1 MGMIHTSN
9 VKPGMVLAG
18 AVRDINGRLLLSE
31 GKTIEPDH
39 LRIFKMWGVS
49 EVPVQ
54 GSGDSSVEV
63 ESNDFDPE
71 IISQA
76 EAHCQKMFLHAGNE
90 HPALAEI
97 FQLSVRHHCMHPPL
111 RTRPIVSA
119 DPEDGSENIA
129 PVPVDILSNLN
140 RSNLVLP
147 EIPSIVFEL
156 NEVIANPM
164 SSSEHLAEVV
174 NKSPSLTAILLRI
187 VNSSFYGL
195 PSKVDKVS
203 LAVTFIGTREIS
215 SLALGI
221 SILSMFKN
229 IPKST
234 IDMYSF
240 LRHSLAC
247 GITSRILAAQMNL
260 RQTEQL
266 FVSGL
271 LHDLG
276 RLLLYI
282 YFPEE
287 SVAVLN
293 KASQSGQLLYV
304 EEQALLGC
312 DHSDIGKFL
321 TNQWKLPL
329 LLENNVAY
337 HHWPSKSPEPIL
349 ASVVHLADILVHA
362 VGFGSS
368 GESYVPPL
376 DEHAWI
382 ELKLSPSCF
391 ESVIKQALHQI
402 EVLENLLEN

>member
-1 MGMIHTSN
+1 
-9 VKPGMVLAG
+9 MVLAG

-31 GKTIEPDH
+31 GKTIQPDH

-49 EVPVQ
+49 EVPIQ
-54 GSGDSSVEV
+54 GPGDGPTET
-63 ESNDFDPE
+63 EANYFDPK
-71 IISQA
+71 IVKKA
-76 EAHCQKMFLHAGNE
+76 EEHCQRTFLHAGND
-90 HPALAEI
+90 HPALEEI
-97 FQLSVRHHCMHPPL
+97 FRLAVHHHCLKPPL
-111 RTRPIVSA
+111 DPQPIVRGIEAVSPESFKIS
-119 DPEDGSENIA
+119 PED
-129 PVPVDILSNLN
+129 ILAKLN
-140 RSNLVLP
+140 RNDIVLP

-156 NEVIANPM
+156 NEVIANPL
-164 SSSEHLAEVV
+164 SSAEHIADVV
-174 NKSPSLTAILLRI
+174 NKSPSLTAVLLKI

-195 PSKVDKVS
+195 PAKVDKVS
-203 LAVTFIGTREIS
+203 LAVTLIGTREIS

-229 IPKST
+229 IPKNI

-247 GITSRILAAQMNL
+247 GITARILAAQMNL

-282 YFPEE
+282 YFPNE
-287 SVAVLN
+287 SMAVLQ
-293 KASQSGQLLYV
+293 KASESGELLYI
-304 EEQALLGC
+304 EEQTLLGC
-312 DHSDIGKFL
+312 DHCDIGKFL

-349 ASVVHLADILVHA
+349 TAVVHLADILVHA
-362 VGFGSS
+362 LGYGST
-368 GESYVPPL
+368 GEFYVPPL
-376 DEHAWI
+376 DERAWI

-391 ESVIKQALHQI
+391 ETVIKQALHQI
-402 EVLENLLEN
+402 EVLENIIEP

>member
-31 GKTIEPDH
+31 GKTIQPDH

-49 EVPVQ
+49 EVPIQ
-54 GSGDSSVEV
+54 GPGDGSAEV
-63 ESNDFDPE
+63 ETNYFDPD
-71 IISQA
+71 IMHKA
-76 EAHCQKMFLHAGNE
+76 EAHCQKIFMHAGNE
-90 HPALAEI
+90 HPALEAI
-97 FQLSVRHHCMHPPL
+97 YQLAVRHHCLHPPGK
-111 RTRPIVSA
+111 TKPIVRVEGEKR
-119 DPEDGSENIA
+119 PERIGAE
-129 PVPVDILSNLN
+129 PVDILGQFNS
-140 RSNLVLP
+140 RDLVLP

-164 SSSEHLAEVV
+164 SSSEHIAEVV
-174 NKSPSLTAILLRI
+174 NKSPSLTAVLLRI

-203 LAVTFIGTREIS
+203 LAVTLIGTRETS
-215 SLALGI
+215 SLAMGI
-221 SILSMFKN
+221 SIMSMFKN
-229 IPKST
+229 IPKSI

-247 GITSRILAAQMNL
+247 GITARILAAHMNL

-276 RLLLYI
+276 RLLLFI
-282 YFPEE
+282 YFPDE

-293 KASQSGQLLYV
+293 KASESGELLYV

-312 DHSDIGKFL
+312 DHCDIGKFL
-321 TNQWKLPL
+321 TNLWKLPL
-329 LLENNVAY
+329 LLENTVAF

-362 VGFGSS
+362 VGYGST
-368 GESYVPPL
+368 GEFYVPPL
-376 DEHAWI
+376 DEQAWI
-382 ELKLSPSCF
+382 DLKLSPSCF

-402 EVLENLLEN
+402 EVLENILDN